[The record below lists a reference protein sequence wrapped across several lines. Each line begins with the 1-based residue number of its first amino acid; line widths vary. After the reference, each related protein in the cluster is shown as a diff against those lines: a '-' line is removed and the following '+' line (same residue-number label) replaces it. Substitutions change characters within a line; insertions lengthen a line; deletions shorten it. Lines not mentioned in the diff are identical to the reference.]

1 MRDTI
6 TRTFMKN
13 VCLCAV
19 YADGK
24 IHNESV
30 TIPYGYNSEESAEKY
45 IRRNVQLNGKL
56 ASVLSVEKSESLY
69 GMSESDFVNLA
80 KVVDARSKGTRDCVT
95 KTVVGKAGTLVYMD
109 KEYNVH
115 RDKEV
120 FVDPK
125 RKIDVQAK
133 AMSPVGCIGITIEN
147 IHDTEA
153 LYVMDEATF
162 IANARPMIDHQHYK
176 AE

>member
-6 TRTFMKN
+6 TRTFLKN

-24 IHNESV
+24 IHDESV

-45 IRRNVQLNGKL
+45 IRKNVQLNGKL
-56 ASVLSVEKSESLY
+56 ASVLSVEKSETLY
-69 GMSESDFVNLA
+69 GMSEADFVSLA
-80 KVVDARSKGTRDCVT
+80 KVVDARSKETRDCIT
-95 KTVVGKAGTLVYMD
+95 KTVVGKIGTLVYMD
-109 KEYNVH
+109 SERNIKEMPVRVDSKRNL
-115 RDKEV
+115 DK
-120 FVDPK
+120 
-125 RKIDVQAK
+125 QAREL
-133 AMSPVGCIGITIEN
+133 APNGCKGITIEN
-147 IHDTEA
+147 IKDSEA